1 MEEEAAEEILDLLQT
16 LGDQSPESQT
26 TEIRGLLVAQTTI
39 DPFLVVKKL
48 KELVITEPWQVRYV
62 LRVIPVENVVPTDL
76 AAIKKIAKEL
86 AVRMNSNDTFRI
98 TVEKRHSSL
107 TSMQIID
114 SIAAEIKNKVNL
126 EEPDWIVLVEIVGTQ
141 TGVSIITSDQIFSS
155 IIAKRNG

>member
-1 MEEEAAEEILDLLQT
+1 MEEETAEEILDLLQT

-39 DPFLVVKKL
+39 DPFLAVSKL